1 MKILNKTKDYLA
13 ILISLFALLVAIISV
28 IISYQNYKK
37 DFPEIN
43 IEQLIP
49 SGSKY
54 LSKKDNI
61 WLFYYHHD
69 ILITNNGGR
78 PVSLITITKGN
89 SPDFL
94 LPMVDNKINKALVI
108 NYSFN
113 LVDKTFN
120 EIMGDPAI
128 IDNMTSINLNNPKYI
143 NLLIKPGETHILRYG
158 FKFYPYERNKK
169 TIDMIIL
176 SLKLNFNNGF
186 KKTIN
191 HSIKITDIN
200 TGNMFLMF

>member
-1 MKILNKTKDYLA
+1 MKTLNKIKDYPA
-13 ILISLFALLVAIISV
+13 ILISLIALLVAIVSV

-37 DFPEIN
+37 DFPEIY
-43 IEQLIP
+43 IEQLIH
-49 SGSKY
+49 SGSPY
-54 LSKKDNI
+54 FSKKHNT

-78 PVSLITITKGN
+78 PVSLIAIDKGN

-108 NYSFN
+108 NYSFD

-120 EIMGDPAI
+120 EIIGDPSV
-128 IDNMTSINLNNPKYI
+128 IDDMSSISLNNPKYI
-143 NLLIKPGETHILRYG
+143 NLLIKPGETHIFRYG

-176 SLKLNFNNGF
+176 SLELKFNNGF

-191 HSIKITDIN
+191 HSIKITNIN
-200 TGNMFLMF
+200 TNRGMFF